1 MNTIKNIPA
10 IKIFV
15 ALLFVG
21 VTHIALGSF
30 TGSSDDKNKS
40 LFSLKHFNK
49 HFYKSVIPFSLR
61 AGFQYKGIQVIN
73 KKSENGTST
82 INSVMRFE
90 KGNATYIYPYKHR
103 VSVPKFATPS
113 APSVR

>member
-1 MNTIKNIPA
+1 MNTRKNIPA
-10 IKIFV
+10 IKILV

-30 TGSSDDKNKS
+30 TGSTEDKSKS
-40 LFSLKHFNK
+40 QFSLKNFNRN
-49 HFYKSVIPFSLR
+49 FYRSATPFSLR
-61 AGFQYKGIQVIN
+61 AGFQYKGIQVVN
-73 KKSENGTST
+73 KKVENGTST

-90 KGNATYIYPYKHR
+90 KGNSTYIYPYKHK

-113 APSVR
+113 APTVR